1 MKGTNLK
8 ENLSMGNVLVLDI
21 SPLSVHTLLGFA
33 ELVKTHKYS
42 LLYFF
47 FLSENFLLS
56 QFFFKF
62 LAPLVVGPF
71 NSIVKPDGLYQALEA
86 E

>member
-1 MKGTNLK
+1 
-8 ENLSMGNVLVLDI
+8 MGNVLTLDI

-62 LAPLVVGPF
+62 LTPVGPF
-71 NSIVKPDGLYQALEA
+71 NSIVKPDGPYQALEA